1 MHTCEHCNRKYKNAA
16 TLSSHKYSNHRD
28 MASKRNVVAIVNTPE
43 EIPSRQN
50 PRKVITSEDERRERA
65 DIERIMNLSGS
76 SSDSSISLFDDD
88 NFSTSTKIRSTKKRS
103 RTPNSSDE
111 EPPSKAARKHSL
123 KRKRKKVKS
132 DDSGEPKRKK
142 TIIHRHDKEPHNS
155 REDDQNVV
163 IPKPKPYSAYISGR
177 REFLSALVN
186 KDEEIS
192 ALKQQILDLLAKDEN
207 IAVPSRSSAQ
217 TRSLVR
223 DLKEQIA
230 ELQLDVEGLTGS
242 KALLEEDLE
251 EGKKALEKEKSLR
264 RKEKERYDILAAQLN
279 SYKENVIPK
288 TSPLDKALNNS
299 VTIDEINDIRH
310 LISSGHLEP
319 IFQDEGKLS
328 TIQNIISGML
338 EGVIPISNPQNLAF
352 TDQQKTFMKEL
363 ENMELD
369 EVSEHIKDNI
379 DDFNE
384 VFHILDLSL
393 KLLIKAFDKYGSEG
407 V

>member
-142 TIIHRHDKEPHNS
+142 KQSYIDMIKNHITLGKTIK
-155 REDDQNVV
+155 
-163 IPKPKPYSAYISGR
+163 
-177 REFLSALVN
+177 
-186 KDEEIS
+186 
-192 ALKQQILDLLAKDEN
+192 
-207 IAVPSRSSAQ
+207 
-217 TRSLVR
+217 
-223 DLKEQIA
+223 
-230 ELQLDVEGLTGS
+230 
-242 KALLEEDLE
+242 
-251 EGKKALEKEKSLR
+251 
-264 RKEKERYDILAAQLN
+264 
-279 SYKENVIPK
+279 
-288 TSPLDKALNNS
+288 
-299 VTIDEINDIRH
+299 
-310 LISSGHLEP
+310 
-319 IFQDEGKLS
+319 
-328 TIQNIISGML
+328 M
-338 EGVIPISNPQNLAF
+338 
-352 TDQQKTFMKEL
+352 
-363 ENMELD
+363 
-369 EVSEHIKDNI
+369 
-379 DDFNE
+379 
-384 VFHILDLSL
+384 
-393 KLLIKAFDKYGSEG
+393 
-407 V
+407 